1 MDLQGK
7 TVIVTGA
14 SEGIGAAASRAFVA
28 AGANVL
34 LASRNQEALAALAQ
48 ELGHERALAV
58 ATDVTKRDQVEALVE
73 RAVERF
79 GRLDVIV
86 NNAGVGLRASIA
98 DLDPDA
104 FERLFQ
110 VNLMGPLYGMQAA
123 IRAMRKSG
131 GGMIVNI
138 SSGTS
143 RMVVPVVGGG
153 YPALKRALEVLSDY
167 ARAELVGDGIKVLVV
182 LPYLTA
188 TNFGK
193 NALGGALGGGGLPA
207 PNFEAIRRNLP
218 PAHSAEFV
226 ANRIVEGVRNE
237 ETEISLAPQRTVE
250 RTGGAA

>member
-1 MDLQGK
+1 VDLQGK

-14 SEGIGAAASRAFVA
+14 SSGIGEAAARSFVA
-28 AGANVL
+28 AGANVV
-34 LASRNQEALAALAQ
+34 LASRNQEALAILAK
-48 ELGHERALAV
+48 ELGPERTLV
-58 ATDVTKRDQVEALVE
+58 VVTDVTQRDQVDALVG
-73 RAVERF
+73 RAAERF

-86 NNAGVGLRASIA
+86 NNAGIGLRASIA
-98 DLDPDA
+98 DLDPDE

-123 IRAMRKSG
+123 IRAMRKTG

-143 RMVVPVVGGG
+143 RIVLPILGGG

-167 ARAELVGDGIKVLVV
+167 ARVELVEDGIKVLVV
-182 LPYLTA
+182 LPYITA

-193 NALGGALGGGGLPA
+193 NALGRRELQA
-207 PNFEAIRRNLP
+207 PNFAAGQNLP

-237 ETEISLAPQRTVE
+237 ETEISLAPR
-250 RTGGAA
+250 R

>member
-14 SEGIGAAASRAFVA
+14 SSGIGEAASRAFAA
-28 AGANVL
+28 AGANVV
-34 LASRNQEALAALAQ
+34 LAARNQEALAALAR

-58 ATDVTKRDQVEALVE
+58 ATDVTERDQVEALVE

-86 NNAGVGLRASIA
+86 NNAGVGLRAGIA

-143 RMVVPVVGGG
+143 RIVVPFIGGG
-153 YPALKRALEVLSDY
+153 YPALKRALEILSDY
-167 ARAELVGDGIKVLVV
+167 ARAELAGDGIKVLVV
-182 LPYLTA
+182 LPYLTD
-188 TNFGK
+188 TNFAR
-193 NALGGALGGGGLPA
+193 NALGGSGLPA
-207 PNFEAIRRNLP
+207 PNFAAMRRNLP
-218 PAHSAEFV
+218 PAQSSEFV
-226 ANRIVEGVRNE
+226 AQRIVEGVRNE
-237 ETEISLAPQRTVE
+237 ETEISLAPQRTE
-250 RTGGAA
+250 GAS